1 MSSVNKLRSSIKGKG
16 TGNYPIL
23 FKNEKKKGEKK
34 MKKMTIK
41 IALGLAAGL
50 IMAGS
55 VSAMQVDTN
64 TVATTVDQALT
75 QMQQEMINKNY
86 SAMLLKNEMRAKMM
100 ADRTP
105 QNYMQASIQP
115 VMMEKMRAQIKP
127 QQMQVMTNR

>member
-1 MSSVNKLRSSIKGKG
+1 
-16 TGNYPIL
+16 
-23 FKNEKKKGEKK
+23 
-34 MKKMTIK
+34 MKKMTIRF
-41 IALGLAAGL
+41 ALGLAAAGL

-55 VSAMQVDTN
+55 ASAMQVDTN

-100 ADRTP
+100 AERTP

-127 QQMQVMTNR
+127 QQMQVMTGR

>member
-1 MSSVNKLRSSIKGKG
+1 
-16 TGNYPIL
+16 
-23 FKNEKKKGEKK
+23 
-34 MKKMTIK
+34 MKKMTIRF
-41 IALGLAAGL
+41 ALGLAAGL

-75 QMQQEMINKNY
+75 QMQQEMITKNY
-86 SAMLLKNEMRAKMM
+86 SAMLLKDQMRSKMM
-100 ADRTP
+100 AERTP

-127 QQMQVMTNR
+127 QQMQVMTTR